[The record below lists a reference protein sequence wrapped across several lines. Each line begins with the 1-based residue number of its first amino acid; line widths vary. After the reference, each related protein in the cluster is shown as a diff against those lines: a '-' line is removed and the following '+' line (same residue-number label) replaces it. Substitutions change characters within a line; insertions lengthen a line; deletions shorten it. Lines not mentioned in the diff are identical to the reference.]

1 MVRGAKALACCAA
14 ARHASEIFDIAPEI
28 LRHRLILTYDALA
41 RDISIENVLKRILS
55 TVPTMWVSPKPN
67 DIVPRA

>member
-1 MVRGAKALACCAA
+1 
-14 ARHASEIFDIAPEI
+14 
-28 LRHRLILTYDALA
+28 LA

-67 DIVPRA
+67 DIVPRS